1 MAFNLTDKQIVLTG
15 GSRGIGKVV
24 AAHLGRIGSKII
36 IIARTESELC
46 KTEDEFLD
54 KGYRIKA
61 FRADVLNIEEI
72 ENMVSSIGSVDALIN
87 CAGIQGEIGP
97 FFDLNYEKW
106 KETFEI
112 NFYGTLNCISVV
124 LPLMMKE
131 KRGKIV
137 NFSGGGANYPRPN
150 FSAYGVSKASI
161 VRLTETLADELKDF
175 NIQVNA
181 VSPGAIKTKMV
192 DEILEAGP
200 ENVGKEYDQVKAKL
214 SDGFDSPDLAA
225 ELVCYLASD
234 ESNWITGKV
243 ISAVWDPWKDWR
255 DKGQSAVDND
265 MYVLRRIDGRNY
277 VRRRK

>member
-1 MAFNLTDKQIVLTG
+1 MEISLTDRQIFITG
-15 GSRGIGKVV
+15 GSRGIGKAV
-24 AAHLGRIGSKII
+24 ADYLGKRGAKLYIV
-36 IIARTESELC
+36 ARTKSELY
-46 KTEDEFLD
+46 KTKNEFLG
-54 KGYRIKA
+54 KGYSIKV
-61 FRADVLNIEEI
+61 FKGDVLDIEEI
-72 ENMVSSIGSVDALIN
+72 KKIISSIGSVDALIN
-87 CAGIQGEIGP
+87 CAGIQGKIGP

-124 LPLMMKE
+124 LPLMIKE
-131 KRGKIV
+131 KRGKII
-137 NFSGGGANYPRPN
+137 NFSGGGANYSRPN
-150 FSAYGVSKASI
+150 FSAYGVSKAAI

-175 NIQVNA
+175 NMQVNA

-200 ENVGKEYDQVKAKL
+200 DKVGKEYDQVKAKL

-243 ISAVWDPWKDWR
+243 ISAVWDPWRDWR
-255 DKGQSAVDND
+255 DKGQSDIDKD

-277 VRRRK
+277 IIKK